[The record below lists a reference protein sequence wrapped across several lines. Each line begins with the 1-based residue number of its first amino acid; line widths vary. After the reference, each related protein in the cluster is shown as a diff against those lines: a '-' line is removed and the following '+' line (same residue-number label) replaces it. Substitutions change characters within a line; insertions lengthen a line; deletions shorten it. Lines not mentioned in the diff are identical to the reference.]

1 MNIKTRI
8 KRKLNSIN
16 DEDDISGVKFSNQTL
31 ESLLEHKTIN
41 VEQYA
46 DMVEF
51 KGVNEQGSIKF
62 FAYKNEGYKVELH
75 FAFAKIFDFES
86 DVDLTESQMGRLQS
100 YVNNYI
106 TNNPFDDKEINEKDY
121 GPYYE
126 NGVNEKNFYG

>member
-8 KRKLNSIN
+8 KRKFNSIN
-16 DEDDISGVKFSNQTL
+16 DKDDISGIKFSNQTL
-31 ESLLEHKTIN
+31 ESLLEHKKIH

-51 KGVNEQGSIKF
+51 KGVNERGSIKF
-62 FAYKNEGYKVELH
+62 FAYKNEGYKVELD

-86 DVDLTESQMGRLQS
+86 DVNLTDSQMERLQS
-100 YVNNYI
+100 YVDNYI
-106 TNNPFDDKEINEKDY
+106 KNNPFDDQVINEKDY

-126 NGVNEKNFYG
+126 NGVNEKSFYG